1 MYIIKLNAIDSTNT
15 YLKDLSTTILPKDYT
30 VVVAELQTNGRGQ
43 MGAQWNAEEGK
54 NLTASVFK
62 RLPLFNV
69 GEQFYISMAVSLAI
83 IKALRSFKI
92 PQLRIKW
99 PNDILSANTKLCG
112 ILIENVIKSNNLQ
125 GSIIGFGLNVNQ
137 KIFNNLPQASSMSL
151 LTGVIYN
158 KDEVTYLKMSKGAYD
173 FCFSLKLQKDSC
185 TSGSMIS
192 PGRLESD
199 ICYLYKDKLG
209 QHHIE
214 ISSKNE
220 MGKIEYILDKKFVPV
235 KLLGRESSGIDFDT
249 FRADNEEKNN

>member
-15 YLKDLSTTILPKDYT
+15 YLKDLSTTTLPKDYT

-158 KDEVTYLKMSKGAYD
+158 KDEVLFEVLKQLEFY
-173 FCFSLKLQKDSC
+173 FKL
-185 TSGSMIS
+185 
-192 PGRLESD
+192 LESKAYLD
-199 ICYLYKDKLG
+199 IKL
-209 QHHIE
+209 E
-214 ISSKNE
+214 YENLLFRKKKPSTFRTSKNDSFSGIIQGVTE
-220 MGKIEYILDKKFVPV
+220 NGQLQVWTEDDIIKTFDLKEI
-235 KLLGRESSGIDFDT
+235 KLLY
-249 FRADNEEKNN
+249 